1 VFHDMDKH
9 QPSVEAVY
17 GLGRQPASTEA
28 VQVPARS
35 SEVVDQVRIGMVNYI
50 NVAPIYEPW
59 KRRGVRD
66 NWQVAEAPP
75 AILNRMLAA
84 GELDLGF
91 VSCIEYARH
100 PWLYRIL
107 PDLSISANGPV
118 GSVFLF
124 SRTPLKKLDDQLVLL
139 SSESETSVLL
149 TKVVLEE
156 FFGVKPCYAT
166 GEVRGQHRQRCEA
179 LLAIGDEALRLKE
192 DGEFAFQFDLG
203 EIWKKHTG
211 LPFVFAVCAVRE
223 DFCLRQP
230 LQLATVYQR
239 LCECRDEGR
248 SRLRDIC
255 TIAAPRIPMEVN
267 DCFAYLKGIEY
278 DLGEEKQEA
287 LVRFFSSLARRGDV
301 DPNALPLNIHRW
313 R

>member
-1 VFHDMDKH
+1 MFHGMDEQ
-9 QPSVEAVY
+9 QPRVETEY
-17 GLGRQPASTEA
+17 GLGRRSAAMAEMRSHPESM
-28 VQVPARS
+28 QVA
-35 SEVVDQVRIGMVNYI
+35 EQVRIGMVNYI
-50 NVAPIYEPW
+50 NVSPIYEPW

-66 NWQVAEAPP
+66 NWLVAEATP
-75 AILNRMLAA
+75 AILNTMLAT

-91 VSCIEYARH
+91 VSCIEYAKH

-124 SRTPLKKLDDQLVLL
+124 SRTPPKRLDGQLVLL

-149 TKVVLEE
+149 TKVVLED
-156 FFGVKPCYAT
+156 FFGVKPRYAS
-166 GEVRGQHRQRCEA
+166 GEVRGEQHQRCEA

-192 DGEFAFQFDLG
+192 EGEFAFHLDLG

-223 DFCLRQP
+223 DFCMRQP
-230 LQLATVYQR
+230 LQLASVYQR

-248 SRLRDIC
+248 ARLRDIC

-267 DCFAYLKGIEY
+267 DCYEYLRGIEY
-278 DLGEEKQEA
+278 DLGEEKQAA
-287 LVRFFSSLARRGDV
+287 LIRFFSSLARRGDV
-301 DPNALPLNIHRW
+301 DVNALPLKIHRW